1 MLWGVELNEVADPF
15 IPYLVEL
22 NELTASHMVFSYFR
36 NSTPTIAI
44 GTELCA
50 IEFVDVIYNTIAY
63 DCHIFF
69 SFSVTK
75 SLLLW
80 SVCHLLLNWL
90 SNDLMFSLLIS
101 KHVITPICL
110 LFYLLLLV

>member
-1 MLWGVELNEVADPF
+1 MLWSVELNEVADPF

-22 NELTASHMVFSYFR
+22 NELRALHMVFSYFR

-63 DCHIFF
+63 DCHLFF
-69 SFSVTK
+69 
-75 SLLLW
+75 
-80 SVCHLLLNWL
+80 
-90 SNDLMFSLLIS
+90 
-101 KHVITPICL
+101 
-110 LFYLLLLV
+110 LFQLRRVSHCDQCFTYYQTD

>member
-1 MLWGVELNEVADPF
+1 MLWSVELNEVADPF

-22 NELTASHMVFSYFR
+22 NELRALHMVFSYFR

-69 SFSVTK
+69 CFSYEEPPTVI
-75 SLLLW
+75 
-80 SVCHLLLNWL
+80 SV
-90 SNDLMFSLLIS
+90 SP
-101 KHVITPICL
+101 VIKLTEQ
-110 LFYLLLLV
+110 